1 MNFRS
6 SVGIRDVSGIIDV
19 ETIPLERERR
29 RRLSSAHALILLAK
43 ES

>member
-19 ETIPLERERR
+19 ETIPLERERE
-29 RRLSSAHALILLAK
+29 K
-43 ES
+43 ETK